1 MLSVYIQ
8 GEKAS
13 FLTFNFYL
21 WPLLQQRVINI
32 GMYKIILFSFVFL
45 ALDQVSKWFVVFYL
59 ELEQK
64 LYLNLNNQFMNFYMA
79 WNKGINFGLFEG
91 DSTVQAY
98 ILTGISIAIS
108 TVFFIWLRNSTSLLI
123 QILASL
129 VIGGALGNA
138 IDRLLYGAVADFI
151 NVTCCGIRNPYS
163 FNLADVFIFIGL
175 IGLLIF
181 KFDEK
186 QN

>member
-1 MLSVYIQ
+1 
-8 GEKAS
+8 
-13 FLTFNFYL
+13 
-21 WPLLQQRVINI
+21 
-32 GMYKIILFSFVFL
+32 MYKILLFSFVFL
-45 ALDQVSKWFVVFYL
+45 TLDQLSKWFVVFYL
-59 ELEQK
+59 DLEQK

-79 WNKGINFGLFEG
+79 WNKGINFGLLEG

-98 ILTGISIAIS
+98 ILTAISIIIS
-108 TVFFIWLRNSTSLLI
+108 LAFFVWLRNSTRFLM

>member
-1 MLSVYIQ
+1 M
-8 GEKAS
+8 
-13 FLTFNFYL
+13 F
-21 WPLLQQRVINI
+21 
-32 GMYKIILFSFVFL
+32 KILMFSFVFL
-45 ALDQVSKWFVVFYL
+45 ILDQLSKWFVVFYL
-59 ELEQK
+59 DLEQK

-98 ILTGISIAIS
+98 ILTAISIIIS
-108 TVFFIWLRNSTSLLI
+108 TVFFVWLRNSTRFLM
-123 QILASL
+123 QILASS

-175 IGLLIF
+175 IGLLFF

>member
-1 MLSVYIQ
+1 MLFVSIQ
-8 GEKAS
+8 GQKSS

-21 WPLLQQRVINI
+21 WSLLQQRVINI
-32 GMYKIILFSFVFL
+32 GMYKILLFSFVFL

-108 TVFFIWLRNSTSLLI
+108 IVFFIWLRNSTSLLI

>member
-1 MLSVYIQ
+1 
-8 GEKAS
+8 
-13 FLTFNFYL
+13 
-21 WPLLQQRVINI
+21 
-32 GMYKIILFSFVFL
+32 VFL
-45 ALDQVSKWFVVFYL
+45 LLDQLSKWFVVFYL
-59 ELEQK
+59 DLKQK
-64 LYLNLNNQFMNFYMA
+64 LFLNLNNQFINFYMA

-91 DSTVQAY
+91 DSVFQAY
-98 ILTGISIAIS
+98 GLTAISIVIS
-108 TVFFIWLRNSTSLLI
+108 IVFLVWLRNASSFFI
-123 QILASL
+123 HILAAL

-151 NVTCCGIRNPYS
+151 NITCCGFRNPYS

-175 IGLLIF
+175 IGLLVF

>member
-1 MLSVYIQ
+1 
-8 GEKAS
+8 
-13 FLTFNFYL
+13 
-21 WPLLQQRVINI
+21 
-32 GMYKIILFSFVFL
+32 MYKILLFSFVFL
-45 ALDQVSKWFVVFYL
+45 ALDQLSKWLVVFYFGL
-59 ELEQK
+59 QK
-64 LYLNLNNQFMNFYMA
+64 KFYLNLNNQFINFYMA

-91 DSTVQAY
+91 DSVVQAY
-98 ILTGISIAIS
+98 ILAAISILIS
-108 TVFFIWLRNSTSLLI
+108 IVFVIWLKNSTIFLI
-123 QILASL
+123 QIVAAL

-151 NVTCCGIRNPYS
+151 NITCCGLRNPYS

>member
-1 MLSVYIQ
+1 ML
-8 GEKAS
+8 
-13 FLTFNFYL
+13 
-21 WPLLQQRVINI
+21 
-32 GMYKIILFSFVFL
+32 SFVFL
-45 ALDQVSKWFVVFYL
+45 SLDQLSKWLVVFYL
-59 ELEQK
+59 DLQQK
-64 LYLNLNNQFMNFYMA
+64 HFLNLNNQFINFYMA

-91 DSTVQAY
+91 DSVFQAY
-98 ILTGISIAIS
+98 GLTAISILIS
-108 TVFFIWLRNSTSLLI
+108 IVFFVWLRGSSSFLI
-123 QILASL
+123 QILVAL

-151 NVTCCGIRNPYS
+151 NITCCGFRNPYS

>member
-1 MLSVYIQ
+1 
-8 GEKAS
+8 
-13 FLTFNFYL
+13 
-21 WPLLQQRVINI
+21 
-32 GMYKIILFSFVFL
+32 MYKILTLSFVFL
-45 ALDQVSKWFVVFYL
+45 LLDQLSKWFVVFYL
-59 ELEQK
+59 DLQQK
-64 LYLNLNNQFMNFYMA
+64 LFLNLNNQFINFYMA

-91 DSTVQAY
+91 DSVFQAY
-98 ILTGISIAIS
+98 GLTAISIVIS
-108 TVFFIWLRNSTSLLI
+108 IVFLVWLRNASSFFI
-123 QILASL
+123 RILAAL

-151 NVTCCGIRNPYS
+151 NITCCGFRNPYS

-175 IGLLIF
+175 IGLLVF

>member
-1 MLSVYIQ
+1 MLFVSIQ

-21 WPLLQQRVINI
+21 WPLLQLRVINI
-32 GMYKIILFSFVFL
+32 GMYKILLFSFVFL

-91 DSTVQAY
+91 DSTIQAY

-181 KFDEK
+181 KYDEK
-186 QN
+186 HN

>member
-1 MLSVYIQ
+1 
-8 GEKAS
+8 
-13 FLTFNFYL
+13 
-21 WPLLQQRVINI
+21 
-32 GMYKIILFSFVFL
+32 
-45 ALDQVSKWFVVFYL
+45 
-59 ELEQK
+59 
-64 LYLNLNNQFMNFYMA
+64 MA

-91 DSTVQAY
+91 DSASQAY

-108 TVFFIWLRNSTSLLI
+108 IVLFIWLKNSSGFLS

-151 NVTCCGIRNPYS
+151 NFTCCGYRNPYS

>member
-1 MLSVYIQ
+1 MGSEMCIRD
-8 GEKAS
+8 S
-13 FLTFNFYL
+13 
-21 WPLLQQRVINI
+21 VINI
-32 GMYKIILFSFVFL
+32 AMYRILLFSFVFL
-45 ALDQVSKWFVVFYL
+45 TLDQVSKWLVVFYF

-98 ILTGISIAIS
+98 ILTAISIIIS
-108 TVFFIWLRNSTSLLI
+108 IVFFVWLRNSTRFLM

-129 VIGGALGNA
+129 VIGGALSNA

-181 KFDEK
+181 NFDEK

>member
-1 MLSVYIQ
+1 M
-8 GEKAS
+8 
-13 FLTFNFYL
+13 TFNFYL

-32 GMYKIILFSFVFL
+32 GMYKILLFSFVFL

-108 TVFFIWLRNSTSLLI
+108 IVFFIWLRNSTSLLI

-181 KFDEK
+181 KYDEK
-186 QN
+186 HN

>member
-1 MLSVYIQ
+1 
-8 GEKAS
+8 
-13 FLTFNFYL
+13 
-21 WPLLQQRVINI
+21 
-32 GMYKIILFSFVFL
+32 MYKILLFSFVFL
-45 ALDQVSKWFVVFYL
+45 ALDQLSKWLVVFYFGL
-59 ELEQK
+59 QKK
-64 LYLNLNNQFMNFYMA
+64 LYLNLNNQFINFFMA
-79 WNKGINFGLFEG
+79 WNKGINFGLFDG
-91 DSTVQAY
+91 DSVIQAY
-98 ILTGISIAIS
+98 ILSAISILISVVFVIWLKNS
-108 TVFFIWLRNSTSLLI
+108 TVFLI
-123 QILASL
+123 QILAAL

-151 NVTCCGIRNPYS
+151 NITCCGLRNPYS

>member
-1 MLSVYIQ
+1 MR
-8 GEKAS
+8 
-13 FLTFNFYL
+13 FNFYL
-21 WPLLQQRVINI
+21 WSLLQQRVINI
-32 GMYKIILFSFVFL
+32 VMYKIIFFSFIFL
-45 ALDQVSKWFVVFYL
+45 ILDQLSKWFVVFYL

-64 LYLNLNNQFMNFYMA
+64 IYLNLNNQFINFYMA

-98 ILTGISIAIS
+98 ILTAISIAIS
-108 TVFFIWLRNSTSLLI
+108 VVFFIWLRNSTSFLM
-123 QILASL
+123 QILASS

-138 IDRLLYGAVADFI
+138 IDRLLHGAVADFI
-151 NVTCCGIRNPYS
+151 NATCCGFRNPYS

-181 KFDEK
+181 HFDEK